1 MKQMKRSWTSQ
12 HERMTEQPVPSLV
25 MRMAGPAVVSMVI
38 FTVYSMVDTFF
49 VAQLGTQA
57 VAAVG
62 VTFAIS

>member
-1 MKQMKRSWTSQ
+1 MKQVYRDQ
-12 HERMTEQPVPSLV
+12 YQRMTLQPVPSLV

-38 FTVYSMVDTFF
+38 STVYSMVDTFF

>member
-1 MKQMKRSWTSQ
+1 MKTVYESQ
-12 HERMTEQPVPSLV
+12 YQRMTQQPIPSLV
-25 MRMAGPAVVSMVI
+25 MRMAGPAVISMVVS
-38 FTVYSMVDTFF
+38 TVYSMVDTFF